1 MLGLGSTEII
11 LIVGAIVLLFGASR
25 LPQLAKS
32 LGQSRKAFRE
42 GMREGEEELTTE
54 SEPKK
59 IESANT

>member
-11 LIVGAIVLLFGASR
+11 LIVLALVLLFGASR

-42 GMREGEEELTTE
+42 GMREGEEELAAE
-54 SEPKK
+54 REPKK
-59 IESANT
+59 IEG